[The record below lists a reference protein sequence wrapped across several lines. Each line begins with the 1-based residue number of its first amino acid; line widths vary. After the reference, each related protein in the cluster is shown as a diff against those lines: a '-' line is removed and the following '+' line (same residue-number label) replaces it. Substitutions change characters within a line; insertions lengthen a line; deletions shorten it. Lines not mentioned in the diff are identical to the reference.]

1 MTNQLA
7 ARIPHPLDLRSV
19 RIQDSYWGSYV
30 DLIRS
35 TVIPYQWEA
44 LNDRV
49 PDAEPSHAIKNFR
62 IAAGLEEGEF
72 AGFFFQD
79 TDLYKWLE
87 AVGYSLATYPDP
99 DLEKVADEAIELIA
113 AAQREDGYVNTY
125 FTVAK
130 PGQRWTNLLDCHE
143 LYSAGHL
150 IEGAVAYYH
159 GTGKTRFLDVARRFA
174 DHIDERFG
182 PNPGQLR
189 GYDGH
194 QELELALV
202 KLYEAT
208 NEPRYLELASFQI
221 EERGREPNYLVAE
234 WEKRGRTSAWAPGVV
249 QKSPPNMA
257 YHQAHKPVR
266 EQDAATGHAVRAVY
280 MYTAMADLAL
290 HKGDASLLAACKR
303 LWNNVANK
311 QMYVNGSIGST
322 HHGEAF
328 TFDYDLPNDTN
339 YSETCASIGLIF
351 FARRMLQ
358 LEPKG
363 EYGDVMERALYNTVT
378 AGIAGDG
385 KHYFYVN
392 PMEVWPAASA
402 GNPGKHHV
410 KAVRQKWYGCACCPP
425 NVARLLSSLGHYIYT
440 ANEDTLY
447 AHLYIGSEAKLPLNG
462 RQVTLSQKSSLPWGG
477 EASLQI
483 EAIEPASE
491 QASSSGT
498 FTLALRVPSWSR
510 STHFA
515 LNGQPVQPVIKD
527 GYAYLTREWQAG
539 DAFSIEL
546 DMSPQRL
553 YSHSEL
559 RANAGRA
566 ALQRGPLV
574 YAFEETDNGAPL
586 AALSLSRGSEIRAV
600 PSEWRSDV
608 VLLEMEGIRLS
619 EPSGQSGAL
628 YGVAP
633 PEETKQKL
641 VAVPYTLW
649 GNRKP
654 GEMTVWIRESR

>member
-1 MTNQLA
+1 MAHRVA
-7 ARIPHPLDLRSV
+7 AQIPHPLDLRSI
-19 RIQDSYWGSYV
+19 RIQDSYWSSYV
-30 DLIRS
+30 DLIRQ

-62 IAAGLEEGEF
+62 IAAGFEKGEF
-72 AGFFFQD
+72 GGFFFQD

-87 AVGYSLATYPDP
+87 AVGYSLATHPDP
-99 DLEKVADEAIELIA
+99 DLEKVADEAIELVA
-113 AAQREDGYVNTY
+113 AAQLEDGYLNTY
-125 FTVAK
+125 FTVAV

-143 LYSAGHL
+143 MYTAGHL
-150 IEGAVAYYH
+150 IEGAVAYYY
-159 GTGKTRFLDVARRFA
+159 GTGKTRLLDVARRFA

-208 NEPRYLELASFQI
+208 NEPRYLELASFLI
-221 EERGREPNYLVAE
+221 EERGQEPNYLVAE
-234 WEKRGRTSAWAPGVV
+234 WEKRGRTSAWAPGIV
-249 QKSPPNMA
+249 QKSPPHMP

-266 EQDAATGHAVRAVY
+266 EQEVASGHAVRAVY

-290 HKGDASLLAACKR
+290 KKGDASLLEACKR
-303 LWNNVANK
+303 LWNNVVNK

-351 FARRMLQ
+351 FARRLLQ
-358 LEPKG
+358 LEPRG

-392 PMEVWPAASA
+392 PMEVWPAASE

-447 AHLYIGSEAKLPLNG
+447 THLYIGSETKHSLGG
-462 RQVTLSQKSSLPWGG
+462 RQVTLSLKSSMPWSGH
-477 EASLQI
+477 ASLKV
-483 EAIEPASE
+483 EAIESA
-491 QASSSGT
+491 ATGT
-498 FTLALRVPSWSR
+498 FALALRVPSWSKNTAF
-510 STHFA
+510 S
-515 LNGQPVQPVIKD
+515 LNGQPVQPIIKD
-527 GYAYLTREWQAG
+527 GYAYVTREWQAG
-539 DAFSIEL
+539 DEISIEL
-546 DMSPQRL
+546 DMTPQRI
-553 YSHSEL
+553 YSHSQL
-559 RANAGRA
+559 RANAGRV

-586 AALSLSRGSEIRAV
+586 AALSLKRDSEIRPAA
-600 PSEWRSDV
+600 SEWRSDV
-608 VLLEMEGIRLS
+608 VMLEMDGVRLA
-619 EPSGQSGAL
+619 EPADRIASL
-628 YGVAP
+628 YGDAP
-633 PEETKQKL
+633 PVETPQKL
-641 VAVPYTLW
+641 IAVPYTLW

-654 GEMTVWIRESR
+654 GEMLVWIRESR